1 MRVQAIHAKH
11 SLRFR
16 IACDGALKVGDDI
29 CFRAG
34 GPDGR
39 RHHLPGGRLNVRDQR
54 LGAMTN
60 VVKCDS
66 FHAPWRHGAA
76 RMGPFNR
83 LNTRPLIRAD
93 EVPPCSAHGCAC

>member
-1 MRVQAIHAKH
+1 
-11 SLRFR
+11 
-16 IACDGALKVGDDI
+16 
-29 CFRAG
+29 
-34 GPDGR
+34 
-39 RHHLPGGRLNVRDQR
+39 
-54 LGAMTN
+54 MTN